1 MIDKIGKEKENSGG
15 NEAPLEQFAR
25 ELPPGL
31 HERVM
36 ASVRAD
42 GVRRGA
48 YRRLRYTALFAAAML
63 CIFIVSSAMWIL
75 PSVMRKD
82 TTDGENCVQTSASA
96 EAGNEEDI
104 YGSYGEKQET
114 SAMESVCD
122 PQDTAQAENET
133 LKDQADGNET
143 YHVNQ
148 SSQCYSTADSQNIG
162 AAARVTAAISG
173 VFAAAAVILVAV
185 QRKKMKADKE
195 SKKE

>member
-42 GVRRGA
+42 GARRGA

-82 TTDGENCVQTSASA
+82 TTDGESCVQTSASA

-143 YHVNQ
+143 HYVNQ

-162 AAARVTAAISG
+162 AAARATAAISG

>member
-1 MIDKIGKEKENSGG
+1 MIDKIGKENSGG

-42 GVRRGA
+42 VARMGI
-48 YRRLRYTALFAAAML
+48 YRRLRLTALFAAAML
-63 CIFIVSSAMWIL
+63 CIFIVSSTMWVL
-75 PSVMRKD
+75 PTLVRKE
-82 TTDGENCVQTSASA
+82 TTDGESCEQTSVFSEA
-96 EAGNEEDI
+96 ENEEGI
-104 YGSYGEKQET
+104 CGSSGEKQE
-114 SAMESVCD
+114 SYASEAVSD
-122 PQDTAQAENET
+122 PQDTAQAGNET

-143 YHVNQ
+143 HSVDQ
-148 SSQCYSTADSQNIG
+148 SSQCYATADSQKVG

-185 QRKKMKADKE
+185 QRKKMKSDKE
-195 SKKE
+195 IKKG

>member
-1 MIDKIGKEKENSGG
+1 MIDKIGKENSGG

-42 GVRRGA
+42 GARRGA

-75 PSVMRKD
+75 PAVMRKD
-82 TTDGENCVQTSASA
+82 TTDGEDCVQTSVSSEA
-96 EAGNEEDI
+96 ENAEGI
-104 YGSYGEKQET
+104 CGSSGEKQE
-114 SAMESVCD
+114 SYASEAVSD
-122 PQDTAQAENET
+122 PQDTAQAGNET

-143 YHVNQ
+143 HSVDQ
-148 SSQCYSTADSQNIG
+148 SSQSNAPADSQKVG

-185 QRKKMKADKE
+185 QRKKMKSDKE
-195 SKKE
+195 SKKG

>member
-1 MIDKIGKEKENSGG
+1 MIDKIGKENSGG

-42 GVRRGA
+42 GARRGA

-82 TTDGENCVQTSASA
+82 TTDGEDCVQTSVFPKRKMRRVSA
-96 EAGNEEDI
+96 APPAK
-104 YGSYGEKQET
+104 SRR
-114 SAMESVCD
+114 A
-122 PQDTAQAENET
+122 T
-133 LKDQADGNET
+133 LWT
-143 YHVNQ
+143 V
-148 SSQCYSTADSQNIG
+148 
-162 AAARVTAAISG
+162 
-173 VFAAAAVILVAV
+173 
-185 QRKKMKADKE
+185 
-195 SKKE
+195 